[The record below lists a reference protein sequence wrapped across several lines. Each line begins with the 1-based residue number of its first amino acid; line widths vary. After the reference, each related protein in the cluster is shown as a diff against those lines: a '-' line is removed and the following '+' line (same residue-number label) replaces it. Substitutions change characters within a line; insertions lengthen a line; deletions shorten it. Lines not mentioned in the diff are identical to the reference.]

1 MLQFIKFSFTLS
13 SKQLRAQIS
22 QSLKKNKDFKSNL
35 NYKKIYCYSFHFLIV
50 TLANCNSEKS

>member
-35 NYKKIYCYSFHFLIV
+35 NYKKYIV
-50 TLANCNSEKS
+50 ILFTSL